1 MSCKPIMKAAIVLLV
16 GAAAV
21 ASMANASVHG
31 CHVPSAMANGEQAP
45 RNHPELIGNLSVR
58 NMSCQEAL
66 HAIDISLLLP
76 NGNIRTPHF
85 GCHMLKT
92 FRSLGTVLGA
102 DIRCAHRRP
111 SKVFRFS
118 WGT

>member
-1 MSCKPIMKAAIVLLV
+1 MPCKPIMTAVIVLLV

-21 ASMANASVHG
+21 PSMANANVHG

-45 RNHPELIGNLSVR
+45 RNHPELIGKLSVR
-58 NMSCQEAL
+58 NMSCQKAL
-66 HAIDISLLLP
+66 HAIDISVLLP
-76 NGNIRTPHF
+76 NGDIRTPRF

-92 FRSLGTVLGA
+92 YRSFGTVLGA

-111 SKVFRFS
+111 SNSFRFL